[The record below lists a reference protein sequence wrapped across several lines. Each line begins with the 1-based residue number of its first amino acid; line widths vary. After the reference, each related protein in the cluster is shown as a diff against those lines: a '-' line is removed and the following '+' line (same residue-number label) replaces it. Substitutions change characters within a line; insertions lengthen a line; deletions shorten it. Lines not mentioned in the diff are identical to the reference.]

1 MPLRARGPRRP
12 SADLCTLVKC
22 HIWPLSWRAT
32 GHSGPAGV
40 ARESPETP
48 APRIPRAGRV
58 RNGSRLQRTS
68 VRLGSEAE
76 AGARRR
82 GRGWEM
88 GWGREAVDRDGG
100 PKRDRAEEMRQEG
113 RNGEAGQRRPGSL
126 GAGSLRDSAQ
136 PTAATPRAPAA
147 PGPGLR
153 PRSLIHQ
160 LVLLSESHSVPIQS
174 LHPARILFLNLS
186 PNPSIPSENSSQVP
200 HCLPG
205 HRKYSG
211 LRQSTE
217 EPAARG
223 ATGGKGRGRAPQMP
237 PRPPFLGRGPH
248 GVGEQEESI
257 RIMKPQPATHRGGTE
272 EPGPVPSPPD
282 GSEEPSPARPGGGG
296 GGGGGGGAE
305 DESRESARGGR
316 TQPCAG
322 PWQPRLDNRDAQEKS

>member
-160 LVLLSESHSVPIQS
+160 LVLLSEVG
-174 LHPARILFLNLS
+174 
-186 PNPSIPSENSSQVP
+186 E
-200 HCLPG
+200 
-205 HRKYSG
+205 
-211 LRQSTE
+211 
-217 EPAARG
+217 
-223 ATGGKGRGRAPQMP
+223 GRAPQPVPAWRGGIARRGGEHIENSETSVHPRRRHRAQEGWEPP
-237 PRPPFLGRGPH
+237 PRRLCPRFQGQGRDSRPH
-248 GVGEQEESI
+248 LTPHQ
-257 RIMKPQPATHRGGTE
+257 PQPSPLPPAIKAGLQSGE
-272 EPGPVPSPPD
+272 EGAPSL
-282 GSEEPSPARPGGGG
+282 GSDWGWNS
-296 GGGGGGGAE
+296 GA
-305 DESRESARGGR
+305 AVLL
-316 TQPCAG
+316 AG
-322 PWQPRLDNRDAQEKS
+322 PQKGRIRA